1 MIYLCLV
8 INIMRGYN
16 MKFRKNGEQIIAQ
29 VDNNTYYST
38 YPDGTGLRK
47 LTYSVG
53 GIIPTSIELYSKE
66 QIDFRGIIHY
76 KKKFRNA
83 IDKYLEGET

>member
-1 MIYLCLV
+1 
-8 INIMRGYN
+8 

-29 VDNNTYYST
+29 VDNHTYYST

-47 LTYSVG
+47 VTLR
-53 GIIPTSIELYSKE
+53 IIPISVELYSRE
-66 QIDFRGIIHY
+66 QIDFRGIIQY